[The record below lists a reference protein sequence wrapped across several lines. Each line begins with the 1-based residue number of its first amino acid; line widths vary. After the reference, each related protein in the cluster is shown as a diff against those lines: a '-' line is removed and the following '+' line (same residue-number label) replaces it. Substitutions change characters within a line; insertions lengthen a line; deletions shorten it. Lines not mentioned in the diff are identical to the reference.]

1 MPQPGYNFNIIP
13 MGVAAKQAIPPTTE
27 RLLIIGPA
35 LDGPVN
41 TPVQLTD
48 GNAAISIFGPM
59 VYNTD
64 YADPNTAAAGV
75 DSQKVWTGNYL
86 VRAFL
91 EAQAAGAANIYLV
104 RTGGLFATGSST
116 VLTDFQPRSKSP
128 GYCYNTQVLS
138 SFLPSLTNS
147 TTASSVTFTLNQK
160 TSKGGVITKTFL
172 AAETVADVVTW
183 FAAPQTATSN
193 GTFEF
198 DCNSLVKLIA
208 SATTLG
214 SSSGLAWTLSGSTN
228 GTSVKGELGAHN
240 RSTIYN
246 SLIANYGTFDLLKD
260 FQFDVAVLTGIYLD
274 DKVAAD
280 VTTSVASAFAGFLQ
294 DVSDRTRPCFGVI
307 GCRPI
312 NETRLDRL
320 TKFINDNYLSIVA
333 DDIKINSSE
342 DTGAYWN
349 AAGGIMKT
357 GFKRTYSDG
366 SIVDMG
372 NRMAVFAGP
381 DFIRSNS
388 SLGYYNDNGAVTYA
402 AFLTTL
408 APSNAATLQQVPG
421 IFALGTSFPRDLVDD
436 LVTGVTINAATK
448 EYGPAYVCA
457 KSDPDLGGIVFADDP
472 TAGWRNTEFSQHQP
486 VHVVNLAARRI
497 REVTQP
503 FIGHA
508 NEEST
513 RAAISTGIRN
523 KLEQLANLGAL
534 QGGEG
539 IGYSFVVSADPMEN
553 ILGIV
558 NITLSLRPAFS
569 IRTINVTIMVRE

>member
-35 LDGPVN
+35 LDGPIN
-41 TPVQLTD
+41 TPILMTD
-48 GNAAISIFGPM
+48 GNAAIATFGPM
-59 VYNTD
+59 VYTPN
-64 YADPNTAAAGV
+64 YFDPNTAAAGV
-75 DSQKVWTGNYL
+75 EAQKVWSGNYL

-104 RTGGLFATGSST
+104 RTGGLFATGSAAT
-116 VLTDFQPRSKSP
+116 LTGFQPRAKNP

-138 SFLPSLTNS
+138 AFCYPAGS
-147 TTASSVTFTLNQK
+147 ASSTSITFTLNQR
-160 TSKGGVITKTFL
+160 TNKGGTITKEFL
-172 AAETVADVVTW
+172 STETVADVVNW
-183 FAAPQTATSN
+183 FAAPQSATAN

-198 DCNSLVKLIA
+198 DCTTLSNLTN
-208 SATTLG
+208 SATTCG
-214 SSSGLAWTLSGSTN
+214 TTGGLSWTLSGGTN
-228 GTSVKGELGAHN
+228 GTSVKGELGIYD
-240 RSTIYN
+240 RSTIYS
-246 SLIANYGTFDLLKD
+246 SLTSTYGTFDMLKD

-274 DKVAAD
+274 DKVASD
-280 VTTSVASAFAGFLQ
+280 FTTSVASAFAGFLQ

-320 TKFINDNYLSIVA
+320 TKFINDNYLSITP
-333 DDIKINSSE
+333 DDIKINSVE
-342 DTGAYWN
+342 DTSAYWN

-357 GFKRTYSDG
+357 GFKRTYTDG

-372 NRMAVFAGP
+372 NRLAVFGGP

-408 APSNAATLQQVPG
+408 APSNAATLQKVPG
-421 IFALGTSFPRDLVDD
+421 IFALGTSFPRDLIDD
-436 LVTGVTINAATK
+436 LVTGVTINATTK

-457 KSDPDLGGIVFADDP
+457 KTDPDLGGIVFADDP

-508 NEEST
+508 NDEST

-523 KLEQLANLGAL
+523 KLEQLAQLGAL